1 MGDHT
6 KELRSMAQ
14 DYTKKVEGPSAIESA
29 KKISQHSVPY
39 SALRH
44 AKL

>member
-6 KELRSMAQ
+6 KELLSMAEH
-14 DYTKKVEGPSAIESA
+14 YTKEVEGSSAIERA
-29 KKISQHSVPY
+29 KKISQPSVPY